1 MLSFL
6 VFVTG
11 QPRPSPPTLY
21 PFLPSSHSG
30 PFFSMSCTLFSA
42 TAVSQP
48 FAYQSFPHS
57 FHRNGGCTP
66 LSRAPRSHFDSRHP
80 TLLFSC
86 NYKLLISQLLSFDGL
101 PCNGGVYPP
110 SESCALNWR
119 LQTVDCQ
126 LLRRGEMGTGA
137 RGAPVP
143 VVGLYVK
150 IKRAESGRPGVTS
163 G

>member
-48 FAYQSFPHS
+48 FAYQSLPHS

-66 LSRAPRSHFDSRHP
+66 LSRAPRSHFESRHP

-101 PCNGGVYPP
+101 PCNGGGVPP
-110 SESCALNWR
+110 
-119 LQTVDCQ
+119 
-126 LLRRGEMGTGA
+126 LRILCLELETA
-137 RGAPVP
+137 NC
-143 VVGLYVK
+143 GLSTTQEGGDGD
-150 IKRAESGRPGVTS
+150 RSQG
-163 G
+163 